1 MKVQMSLNEDLVARA
16 DKYAKANYMTR
27 SALVTTALNQFL
39 LASELSSVL
48 TEMSVCMRKIA
59 DTGSIDESTKK
70 DIEELELLAKRLVE
84 SK

>member
-48 TEMSVCMRKIA
+48 TEMSVCMRKIT

-70 DIEELELLAKRLVE
+70 DIEELELLAKMLVE

>member
-39 LASELSSVL
+39 LASELYSVL
-48 TEMSVCMRKIA
+48 SEMSVCMRKIA

-70 DIEELELLAKRLVE
+70 DIEELELLAKMLVE

>member
-27 SALVTTALNQFL
+27 SALVTTALKQFL

-70 DIEELELLAKRLVE
+70 DIEELELLAKMLVE

>member
-70 DIEELELLAKRLVE
+70 DIEELELLAKMLVE

>member
-48 TEMSVCMRKIA
+48 TEMSVCLRKIA
-59 DTGSIDESTKK
+59 DTGSFDESIKK
-70 DIEELELLAKRLVE
+70 DIEELELLAKMLVE

>member
-27 SALVTTALNQFL
+27 SALVTTALNQFS

-70 DIEELELLAKRLVE
+70 DIEELELLAKMLVE

>member
-59 DTGSIDESTKK
+59 DTGSISNFSH
-70 DIEELELLAKRLVE
+70 AYRHF
-84 SK
+84 S

>member
-1 MKVQMSLNEDLVARA
+1 
-16 DKYAKANYMTR
+16 MTR

-70 DIEELELLAKRLVE
+70 DIEELELLAKMLVE